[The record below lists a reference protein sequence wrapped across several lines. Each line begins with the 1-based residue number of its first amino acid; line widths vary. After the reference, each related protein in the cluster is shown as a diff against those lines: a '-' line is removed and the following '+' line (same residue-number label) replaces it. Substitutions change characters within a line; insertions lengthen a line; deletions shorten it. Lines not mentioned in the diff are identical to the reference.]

1 MAAGRLRF
9 REGPRADV
17 RFSGSPG
24 TRSATVSTRTNLPDT
39 VDVGVEYRNVQV
51 RYGLSNT
58 LDTEGPPADLA

>member
-1 MAAGRLRF
+1 M
-9 REGPRADV
+9 
-17 RFSGSPG
+17 
-24 TRSATVSTRTNLPDT
+24 STRTNLPDP